1 MSESNNDAPASE
13 AQPAGNKRKRVL
25 SIIALAFVSV
35 GLLWAIYHFAY
46 GRYHVTTDNAYVGGN
61 MVEITPQVGGTVT
74 RITVD
79 DNDYVKAGQVL
90 VELDTSDSDIAL
102 AQADAELART
112 VREVRTMFA
121 NTEGFRAQ
129 VAARQADLSA
139 ARSAYERART
149 EYERRAD
156 LKDTGAVGGEEL
168 ANARLQME
176 SAAAQVKAAEQA
188 VAAARE
194 QLSANRAQIEG
205 TDVSSHPRVQA
216 AAANVRAAYL
226 QRERQKIVSPISG
239 YVARRSVQ
247 LGQRLQAG
255 TPLMA
260 VIALNDVW
268 VDANYK
274 EVEIEGVHIGQPVTL
289 ESDLYGGSVEYH
301 GTVEGIG
308 SGTGSAFSLL
318 PAQNATGNWIKVVQR
333 VPVRIK
339 LNPDELQKH
348 PLRIGLSMKVNIDS
362 HDQSGPRLAAVPR
375 ENPAYQT
382 QVYDRES
389 ASADQ
394 HVAQIINANLGES
407 RVAKG

>member
-1 MSESNNDAPASE
+1 MSETTNTVPAE
-13 AQPAGNKRKRVL
+13 TQPGSKRKRVL
-25 SIIALAFVSV
+25 SIIALAFASV

-46 GRYHVTTDNAYVGGN
+46 GRYHVTTENAYVGGN

-74 RITVD
+74 RIAVD
-79 DNDYVKAGQVL
+79 ENDYVQAGEVL
-90 VELDTSDSDIAL
+90 VELDTSDTDIAL

-112 VREVRTMFA
+112 VREVRMLFA
-121 NTEGFRAQ
+121 NTEGIRAQ
-129 VAARQADLSA
+129 MAAREADLGASRA
-139 ARSAYERART
+139 AYERART

-176 SAAAQVKAAEQA
+176 AAAAQVKASEQA

-205 TDVSSHPRVQA
+205 TDVANHPRVQA

-226 QRERQKIVSPISG
+226 QRERQKIVSPIAG

-260 VIALNDVW
+260 VIALDEVW

-274 EVEIEGVHIGQPVTL
+274 EVEIEDVHIGQPATL

-339 LNPDELQKH
+339 LNGDELQKH
-348 PLRIGLSMKVNIDS
+348 PLRLGLSMHVNIDS
-362 HDQSGPRLAAVPR
+362 HDRSGPRLANVSR
-375 ENPAYQT
+375 TTPAYAT
-382 QVYDRES
+382 QVYEREN
-389 ASADQ
+389 ANADE
-394 HVAQIINANLGES
+394 HVAQIITANLGDS
-407 RVAKG
+407 RVARR

>member
-1 MSESNNDAPASE
+1 VSEPNNNAQAPE
-13 AQPAGNKRKRVL
+13 AAPTGKRKRVL
-25 SIIALAFVSV
+25 SIIAIAFASV
-35 GLLWAIYHFAY
+35 GLLWAVYHFAY

-74 RITVD
+74 RIAVD
-79 DNDYVKAGQVL
+79 ENDYVQAGQVL
-90 VELDTSDSDIAL
+90 VELDTSDTEIAL
-102 AQADAELART
+102 AQADAELARA
-112 VREVRTMFA
+112 VREVRTFYA
-121 NTEGFRAQ
+121 NTEGIRAQ
-129 VAARQADLSA
+129 VAAREADVNASRA
-139 ARSAYERART
+139 AYERART

-176 SAAAQVKAAEQA
+176 AAAAQVKAAQQA
-188 VAAARE
+188 VSAIRE
-194 QLSANRAQIEG
+194 QLNANRAQIEG
-205 TDVSSHPRVQA
+205 TDVADHPRVQA
-216 AAANVRAAYL
+216 AAANARSAFL
-226 QRERQKIVSPISG
+226 QRERHKIVSPIAG

-260 VIALNDVW
+260 VIALNQAW

-274 EVEIEGVHIGQPVTL
+274 EVEIEGVHIGQPVEL

-333 VPVRIK
+333 VPVRIR

-348 PLRIGLSMKVNIDS
+348 PLRIGLSMHVNIDS
-362 HDQSGPRLAAVPR
+362 HDRSGPRLAAVPR
-375 ENPAYQT
+375 TTPAYQT
-382 QVYDRES
+382 LVYERGS
-389 ASADQ
+389 PKADQ
-394 HVAQIINANLGES
+394 HVAQIINANLGDS
-407 RVAKG
+407 KVARR

>member
-1 MSESNNDAPASE
+1 MSEPNNNAPAPE
-13 AQPAGNKRKRVL
+13 TPPTGGKRKRVL
-25 SIIALAFVSV
+25 LIIAVAFASV
-35 GLLWAIYHFAY
+35 GLLWAIYHFGY

-61 MVEITPQVGGTVT
+61 MVEVTPQVGGTVT
-74 RITVD
+74 RIAVD
-79 DNDYVKAGQVL
+79 ENDYVQAGQVL
-90 VELDTSDSDIAL
+90 VELDTSDTDIAL
-102 AQADAELART
+102 ARADAELAST
-112 VREVRTMFA
+112 VRQVRMLFS
-121 NTEGFRAQ
+121 NTEGIRAQ
-129 VAARQADLSA
+129 MEAREADLNVSRA
-139 ARSAYERART
+139 AYERARK

-168 ANARLQME
+168 ANARLQMD
-176 SAAAQVKAAEQA
+176 AAEAQVKAAEQG

-194 QLSANRAQIEG
+194 QLSSNRAQIEG
-205 TDVSSHPRVQA
+205 TDVANHPQVRA
-216 AAANVRAAYL
+216 AAASVRSAYL
-226 QRERQKIVSPISG
+226 QRERQKIVSPIAG

-260 VIALNDVW
+260 VIALDQVW
-268 VDANYK
+268 VDANFK
-274 EVEIEGVHIGQPVTL
+274 EVQIEGVHIGQPVEL

-339 LNPDELQKH
+339 LNADELKKH
-348 PLRIGLSMKVNIDS
+348 PLRIGLSMDVNIDN
-362 HDQSGPRLAAVPR
+362 HDRSGPRLAAVPR
-375 ENPAYQT
+375 TTPAYQT
-382 QVYDRES
+382 QVYERES

-394 HVAQIINANLGES
+394 HVAQIIDANLGNS
-407 RVAKG
+407 QVAKR